1 MSQIP
6 SHYIIKEWNQK
17 GSFPS
22 SIRHEMYVLNIYYF
36 IKYLW
41 LLSCHFWNVMW
52 WEHIFC
58 FWWYPRDIKV
68 KMKNR
73 LKNSHNIQ
81 KIHRSR
87 TYDERK
93 SSSGTLND
101 ILIGTQCAEFC
112 VFLCNFTYERTLTVK
127 TFFFFYHFPFL
138 LSKYRKPIFDV
149 SLFELKKDIFNV
161 YSIYTYRE
169 NLSFRHQMRE
179 HEAKREMAFAVS
191 NFYIE

>member
-1 MSQIP
+1 MKPTITMQVFDWIMLNLFNKISVNFRCKWKYSLLLPKFHFHLNALWGMSQIP

-22 SIRHEMYVLNIYYF
+22 SIRHEMFVLNIYYF

-41 LLSCHFWNVMW
+41 LLSCHFCNVMW

-58 FWWYPRDIKV
+58 FWWYSRDIKV

-112 VFLCNFTYERTLTVK
+112 VFLCNFTY
-127 TFFFFYHFPFL
+127 
-138 LSKYRKPIFDV
+138 
-149 SLFELKKDIFNV
+149 
-161 YSIYTYRE
+161 
-169 NLSFRHQMRE
+169 
-179 HEAKREMAFAVS
+179 
-191 NFYIE
+191 